1 MKTTFAL
8 LLLLAAATAAPAAD
22 DAAVMR
28 CRTLADAAARLACY
42 DALPLATS
50 ATPAAQRDFGLPAP
64 QTPATADQAIESSI
78 AGRFEGWEPDQQ
90 IALANGQVWRIV
102 DGSSA
107 FVILSNPKVRVERGA
122 LGAFYLVVDG
132 LNKTPRVRR
141 VR

>member
-1 MKTTFAL
+1 LKNTLAF

-22 DAAVMR
+22 DAAVTR
-28 CRTLADAAARLACY
+28 CRAVADAAARLACY

-50 ATPAAQRDFGLPAP
+50 AKPAAQRDFGLPQPAP
-64 QTPATADQAIESSI
+64 TTEGQAIESSI
-78 AGRFEGWEPDQQ
+78 AGRFEGWEPNQQ
-90 IALANGQVWRIV
+90 IALANGQVWRVV

-107 FVILSNPKVRVERGA
+107 FVILSSPKVRVERGA

-132 LNKTPRVRR
+132 LNKTARVRR